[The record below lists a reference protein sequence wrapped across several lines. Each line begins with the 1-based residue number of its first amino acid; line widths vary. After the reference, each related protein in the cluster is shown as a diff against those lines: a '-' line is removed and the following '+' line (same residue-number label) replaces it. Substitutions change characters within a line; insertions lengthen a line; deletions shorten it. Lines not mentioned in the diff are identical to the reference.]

1 MPCHAMLC
9 LEKMNVHR
17 YVKSEN
23 VLGRDECRPKPY
35 PQGFLLL
42 MQRWGAAEADTVMVS
57 IVCIHAGEQEREWG
71 RQPHSTL
78 WHQLN
83 FNVLLLLPPPS
94 SSSSSFHPPYL
105 LPRSRLGI
113 IDTIL
118 RQERRQG
125 SQPCMLMSDTGNG
138 PSSLI

>member
-57 IVCIHAGEQEREWG
+57 IVCIEREWG

-83 FNVLLLLPPPS
+83 FNVLLLLLLLPLLLLSPPPPPS
-94 SSSSSFHPPYL
+94 IPPICYL
-105 LPRSRLGI
+105 APDWGLSIRSCGRKGGR
-113 IDTIL
+113 D
-118 RQERRQG
+118 RNRA
-125 SQPCMLMSDTGNG
+125 C
-138 PSSLI
+138 